1 MKIENILANRVSK
14 VKKFILTDVPFPII
28 ILLMMSDDK
37 KFYSKELDDFEI
49 PEFLSDE
56 DFEDWWESLP
66 KVEIGFDEKLGER
79 QEVLLKLNQR
89 IIDGYRKLA
98 KEKGLRSG
106 GDLMKIVLSRYARN
120 HLLEDF

>member
-1 MKIENILANRVSK
+1 MAKE
-14 VKKFILTDVPFPII
+14 D
-28 ILLMMSDDK
+28 
-37 KFYSKELDDFEI
+37 KFYLNELDDFDFEI

-66 KVEIGFDEKLGER
+66 KVEIEFDERLGER

-89 IIDGYRKLA
+89 IVDGYRKLA

-120 HLLEDF
+120 HLTEDF